1 MRLYTFIQVLFQKIL
16 EKKNLFVDIN
26 IRRLEINDIV
36 LEAGVT

>member
-26 IRRLEINDIV
+26 IRQLEINDIV